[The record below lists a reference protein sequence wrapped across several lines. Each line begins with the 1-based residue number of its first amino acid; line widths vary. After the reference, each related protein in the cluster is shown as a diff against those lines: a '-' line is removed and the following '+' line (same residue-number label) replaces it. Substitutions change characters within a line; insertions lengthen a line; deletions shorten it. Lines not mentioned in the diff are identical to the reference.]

1 MDSGSLPTAS
11 SPKAAV
17 NIVVLSRRILGQG
30 EAQEA
35 VPVVLEG
42 ETSVAEHMG
51 EQTPMDTD
59 DGGHIQFGPQPNT
72 APEAHVAPDSG
83 RPPLSKR
90 G

>member
-1 MDSGSLPTAS
+1 MDSGTLPSAS
-11 SPKAAV
+11 SPK
-17 NIVVLSRRILGQG
+17 NMDNTEVLSRGIPGQG

-35 VPVVLEG
+35 VRAVPKG